1 MSVEEKILRSEKE
14 EKVSTQHFLEQLK
27 DIIHTPN
34 EDISKN
40 NQTNNKNQE
49 IEKNS
54 EKKECINGINTKEI
68 INNKEETKT
77 EENNEIKIDGNSLK
91 NNQDDNN
98 VEKEKSP
105 EEINEKNEVVN
116 VDKEKTEKN
125 EKIIDIQENNNKN
138 ENKNLNENKEE
149 IMNKNNTNND
159 NINKDIIEKNRINQV
174 IEEKKNNEENEEDL
188 NRKESKESQKSK
200 SQKEEKHKPYP
211 LCLNDCFKWELKAE
225 IRGKRPFPK
234 NFKSQYV
241 FSGSSVFF
249 KKLEFSILNTL
260 HNSLNMALNMTKY
273 NSSTNNFQYINTHDI
288 LEHIKSESI
297 NKLNN
302 INNNSS
308 NKIPSSPIKDNVTSS
323 IRELLN
329 INYPIDNTKFNYS
342 IIDANLGIK
351 DNLKNLFLL
360 EFDLEQ
366 LEDIIEDIN
375 IENKET
381 KEDLNKSQNN
391 KDLRAIDDDCV
402 EREIYFFVNI
412 SEI

>member
-1 MSVEEKILRSEKE
+1 MSVDEKNLQSEKE
-14 EKVSTQHFLEQLK
+14 EKISTQHFIAQLK

-34 EDISKN
+34 ADISKS
-40 NQTNNKNQE
+40 NQNSNGNENQE

-54 EKKECINGINTKEI
+54 EKKEGFNDINTKEI
-68 INNKEETKT
+68 INNKEETKP
-77 EENNEIKIDGNSLK
+77 EENNEIKFDVNNLK
-91 NNQDDNN
+91 NNQDENN
-98 VEKEKSP
+98 DEKKEKMP
-105 EEINEKNEVVN
+105 EEIGEKKEVIN
-116 VDKEKTEKN
+116 VDKEETERN
-125 EKIIDIQENNNKN
+125 ENIIDIQESNNK
-138 ENKNLNENKEE
+138 NKNLNENKEE

-200 SQKEEKHKPYP
+200 SQKEEKHKPCP
-211 LCLNDCFKWELKAE
+211 SCLNECFKWELKAE

-241 FSGSSVFF
+241 FPGSSVFF
-249 KKLEFSILNTL
+249 KKLDFSILNTL

-273 NSSTNNFQYINTHDI
+273 NSSTNNIQYINTHDI
-288 LEHIKSESI
+288 LEHIKSEST

-302 INNNSS
+302 INNIPA

-329 INYPIDNTKFNYS
+329 TNYPIDNTKFNYS

-360 EFDLEQ
+360 EFDLDQ
-366 LEDIIEDIN
+366 LEDIIENIN

-381 KEDLNKSQNN
+381 KEDLNKSINN
-391 KDLRAIDDDCV
+391 KDLLCGKW
-402 EREIYFFVNI
+402 YF
-412 SEI
+412 SW